1 MLFVAFTER
10 GDLSR
15 GEAST
20 CKLGST
26 REKSETG
33 NRVSTGAWY
42 HGESAGA

>member
-20 CKLGST
+20 CKLGLT
-26 REKSETG
+26 RESLKQET
-33 NRVSTGAWY
+33 
-42 HGESAGA
+42 E